1 MEKRSEPI
9 QAGKGL
15 EGRHRAFSSGVIEPA
30 HSSMRLLDLGN
41 AAELEQFEQ
50 AFFRGFRQSIHN
62 QLIRWLWEWDEPRQ
76 RLRTRVPYEDQKIW
90 VGGSGDN
97 LAVGIAVN
105 VRLALL
111 QSAAFGFSIPDS
123 LSKGG
128 RICEFLAFFSM
139 GDHSLANG
147 HAIWTDVFRALQ
159 GFGYCEAVA
168 TAAPKV
174 LPLYRHMGATILDER
189 EVEGEKRFFLR
200 FELMR
205 TARWTARLDETATGP
220 APLANNPDDALS
232 QATHELGV
240 LLARLLPVMDL
251 ARGEV
256 DRNFGIVARAMGARR
271 MVDATRARLALAME
285 EPRLEVAACLRA
297 QQLEQLN
304 ALWQAIEPFAEL
316 IAEYPGT
323 HAVNLVEALEA
334 ILLTAIDAWDGD
346 RESVHTL
353 DLLMSADRQAALERV
368 LVANQAQ
375 EGSPDRLAAAIG
387 HFGAALETLKIFS
400 KSLL

>member
-1 MEKRSEPI
+1 MEKRTEAKH
-9 QAGKGL
+9 AGIGL
-15 EGRHRAFSSGVIEPA
+15 EGQDRTFSSGVIGPA
-30 HSSMRLLDLGN
+30 HASMRLLDPGN
-41 AAELEQFEQ
+41 ATELEQFEQ
-50 AFFRGFRQSIHN
+50 AFFRGFRQSSHN

-123 LSKGG
+123 LSEGR

-147 HAIWTDVFRALQ
+147 HAIWTEVFRALQ
-159 GFGYCEAVA
+159 GVGYCEAVA

-174 LPLYRHMGATILDER
+174 LPLYRRMGATILDER

-200 FELMR
+200 FELIR
-205 TARWTARLDETATGP
+205 TARWTARLDERATGP
-220 APLANNPDDALS
+220 APLADNPDDALS

-256 DRNFGIVARAMGARR
+256 DRSFGIAARAKGAHRI
-271 MVDATRARLALAME
+271 VEATRARLALATA
-285 EPRLEVAACLRA
+285 EPRLAFAARLRG
-297 QQLEQLN
+297 QQLEHLN

-316 IAEYPGT
+316 IAECSGT
-323 HAVNLVEALEA
+323 HAINLVEALEA
-334 ILLTAIDAWDGD
+334 ILLTAIDAWEGD

-353 DLLMSADRQAALERV
+353 DLLMSADRHAALERV
-368 LVANQAQ
+368 LAANQAH
-375 EGSPDRLAAAIG
+375 GGAPDRLAVAIG
-387 HFGAALETLKIFS
+387 HFDAALGALKIFS
-400 KSLL
+400 KSLS